1 MVYCAGKFIENFS
14 FVLQKVSIFFIFF
27 FTKSFFIKAI
37 DHTFYGFT
45 GVITNLECWLFQVFW
60 CCYCN
65 ENKHKI
71 IISSCG
77 NSNTAQSNTKRN
89 DQQAK
94 KVMSVKQLILL
105 VSVTGFVSTPVWRVC
120 TLISRFKGFTLGSL
134 SKDVSE
140 RRTSTGSEAFSI
152 FICLETTK
160 FVLLSFFSPM
170 TVSYTHLT
178 LPTNR
183 EV

>member
-14 FVLQKVSIFFIFF
+14 FVLQKVSIFFYFLFYKKFF
-27 FTKSFFIKAI
+27 YKSNRPHFLWVYRRDYPLGMLAFFKYFDVVIKN
-37 DHTFYGFT
+37 T
-45 GVITNLECWLFQVFW
+45 
-60 CCYCN
+60 
-65 ENKHKI
+65 HKI

-120 TLISRFKGFTLGSL
+120 TLISRFKGFTLA
-134 SKDVSE
+134 V
-140 RRTSTGSEAFSI
+140 TV
-152 FICLETTK
+152 TT
-160 FVLLSFFSPM
+160 
-170 TVSYTHLT
+170 YTCT
-178 LPTNR
+178 A
-183 EV
+183 